1 MAAVRTAHG
10 HEPATV
16 DLAGIQRARIL
27 AAMFDVACER
37 GVAEVTVAHVV
48 SRSGVS
54 RRTFY
59 EAFGDRE
66 QCFLAALEQAV
77 SHAAERV
84 LPAYRAESSW
94 RERIRAG
101 LVALL
106 CFLDEEPV
114 VGRLLV
120 AESLAA
126 GPRALA
132 CRTRVLAQV
141 TRAIDEGREEL
152 KAGVEPPPLTA
163 EGIVGGALAIVHAR
177 LSATP
182 GDAEPR
188 RAALVELAAPL
199 MSMIVLPYLGA
210 AAARRELAR
219 PVPVVALATH
229 DAVLLENP
237 FKAAGMRLTYRTV
250 RVLMA
255 IAQQPQASNRAVGD
269 LAEIKD
275 QGQVSK
281 LLARLERAGLVANT
295 GLGPGQGAPNAWSLT
310 ERGQQV
316 ARGMRTH
323 EKASERKERSL

>member
-1 MAAVRTAHG
+1 MAAVRTARG
-10 HEPATV
+10 HDAAPV
-16 DLAGIQRARIL
+16 DLARIQRARIL

-48 SRSGVS
+48 ARSGVS

-59 EAFGDRE
+59 EAFGDCE
-66 QCFLAALEQAV
+66 DCFLAALEQAV
-77 SHAAERV
+77 SHAAECV

-114 VGRLLV
+114 VGRVLV

-132 CRTRVLAQV
+132 CRNRVLAQV
-141 TRAIDEGREEL
+141 MCAIDQGREEL
-152 KAGVEPPPLTA
+152 NAGVEPPPLSA

-177 LSATP
+177 LTAV
-182 GDAEPR
+182 PR
-188 RAALVELAAPL
+188 GGELGGAPLVELAAPL

-219 PVPVVALATH
+219 PVPAVSVAAH
-229 DAVLLENP
+229 DATPLENP
-237 FKAAGMRLTYRTV
+237 FKAVGMRLTYRTV

-255 IAQQPQASNRAVGD
+255 IAQQPQASNRAVGE
-269 LAEIKD
+269 LADIKD

-281 LLARLERAGLVANT
+281 LLSRLERAGLVANT

-310 ERGQQV
+310 DAGERV
-316 ARGMRTH
+316 AR
-323 EKASERKERSL
+323 SLSPVTESVK